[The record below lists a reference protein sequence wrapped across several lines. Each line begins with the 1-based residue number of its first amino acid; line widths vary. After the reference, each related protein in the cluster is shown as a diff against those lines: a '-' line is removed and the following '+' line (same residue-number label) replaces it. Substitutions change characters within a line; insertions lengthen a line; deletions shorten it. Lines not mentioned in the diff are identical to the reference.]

1 MNKGKNTM
9 AQVDESTGPAE
20 FKVIATGLRFPE
32 GPIAMD
38 DGSVILVEI
47 ERQTLTRVKPDG
59 STEIIAE
66 LGGGPNGAAI
76 GPDGRC
82 YVCNDGG
89 FQWMEED
96 GILVPHGIPDDY
108 SGGRIEA
115 VNLESGEFEVLYSEC
130 NGIPLNGPND
140 IVFDKNGGFWF
151 SDLGKMRDRSRDM
164 GGVYYAKTDG
174 SMIKEAVFG
183 LDGPNGVGLSAD
195 EKTIFVAQTF
205 PGSLISFDIT
215 GEGELAETEG
225 WLPGNLVYGL
235 PNGQLLDSLALDAN
249 GNVCVATLINPGGI
263 TTFQADGS
271 AVDFV
276 ELPDLFT
283 TNICFGGP
291 NLKTA
296 YITLSGTGQLISM
309 DWPVAGLPLNFLN
322 K

>member
-1 MNKGKNTM
+1 M
-9 AQVDESTGPAE
+9 AQVEDSAGSADFTVVA
-20 FKVIATGLRFPE
+20 KGLRFPE

-47 ERQTLTRVKPDG
+47 ERQTLTRVKSDG
-59 STEIIAE
+59 SIEIIAE
-66 LGGGPNGAAI
+66 LGGGPNGAAM

-89 FQWMEED
+89 FQWVEQD
-96 GILVPHGIPDDY
+96 GLLAPHGVPDDY
-108 SGGRIEA
+108 TSGRIEA
-115 VNLESGEFEVLYSEC
+115 VNIETGEFEVLYTEC

-151 SDLGKMRDRSRDM
+151 TDLGKMRDRSRDM
-164 GGVYYAKTDG
+164 GGLYYAKTDG
-174 SMIKEAVFG
+174 SMIKEVVFG
-183 LDGPNGVGLSAD
+183 LDGPNGVGLSPD
-195 EKTIFVAQTF
+195 EKIVYVAQTF

-215 GEGELAETEG
+215 GEGEVAETEG

-235 PNGQLLDSLALDAN
+235 GGQLLDSLALNEN
-249 GNVCVATLINPGGI
+249 GDVCVATLINPGGI
-263 TTFQADGS
+263 TTFAADGS
-271 AVDFV
+271 GVEFV

-291 NLKTA
+291 DLKTA

-309 DWPVAGLPLNFLN
+309 KWPVAGLPLNFLN

>member
-1 MNKGKNTM
+1 M
-9 AQVDESTGPAE
+9 AQVEESAGPIE
-20 FKVIATGLRFPE
+20 VTVIAKGLRFPE

-89 FQWMEED
+89 FQWIEE
-96 GILVPHGIPDDY
+96 GGLLIPHGIPDDY

-115 VNLESGEFEVLYSEC
+115 VNLDTGEFEVLYTEC
-130 NGIPLNGPND
+130 DGNPLNGPND

-151 SDLGKMRDRSRDM
+151 TDLGKMRDRSRDM
-164 GGVYYAKTDG
+164 GGLYYAKTDG
-174 SMIKEAVFG
+174 SLIKEVVFG

-195 EKTIFVAQTF
+195 EKTVYVAQTF

-215 GEGELAETEG
+215 GEGEVADTEG
-225 WLPGNLVYGL
+225 WLPGNLVHGL
-235 PNGQLLDSLALDAN
+235 GGQLLDSLALNAN
-249 GNVCVATLINPGGI
+249 GDICVATLINPGGI
-263 TTFQADGS
+263 TTFAADGS
-271 AVDFV
+271 GVEFV
-276 ELPDLFT
+276 EFPDLFT

-291 NLKTA
+291 DLKTA
-296 YITLSGTGQLISM
+296 YITLSGTGQLVSVQ
-309 DWPVAGLPLNFLN
+309 WPVAGLPLNFLN